1 MINDHWSWSGGGLA
15 WSCMRWWLGGFLS
28 TTGMFLPFVHHHHHS
43 CHRHQSSFNSWC
55 FAGTMTSCLS
65 WSWWKTFGSRRRSAA
80 RRKTSSQSFWSKPQ
94 QTGLVE
100 DLRMQSEHFKYFS
113 FLKST
118 LIFCRTVKTNITF
131 TFCCRAVKTHPFFNS
146 INWSDLDK
154 KRVTPPF
161 KPQVWTKK
169 YWRNSLLRVFARFPT
184 IWSLFRLSQT
194 LTLATLTLSSLVS
207 SKSFHRHCR
216 CLFCTVLFMMIVMM
230 ATRWECRADATWP
243 RLLPPDPKHLRG
255 AGGGG
260 PGLLQPGQQS
270 QNGAYSAALHPFKMA
285 FFIFGQIKNLTITT
299 NILSVFVSRPQFC
312 DGRGKSHVWKLIKVS
327 FSDWRF
333 WSSMSLFQIVWCSE
347 LGNRNP
353 NNMESIFSLTKEAGF
368 KTMEGSQM

>member
-1 MINDHWSWSGGGLA
+1 MGGWRGHVWDDGWEA
-15 WSCMRWWLGGFLS
+15 SFLQQACFYLLFIIIITVAIVIS
-28 TTGMFLPFVHHHHHS
+28 HHLIPDVLQGPWHPV
-43 CHRHQSSFNSWC
+43 W
-55 FAGTMTSCLS
+55 ADLDG
-65 WSWWKTFGSRRRSAA
+65 RRSV
-80 RRKTSSQSFWSKPQ
+80 PEDDQ
-94 QTGLVE
+94 QRGERLPLKASDQNPSRQAWWRTWGCRV
-100 DLRMQSEHFKYFS
+100 SISNIFHFPN
-113 FLKST
+113 LHCQT
-118 LIFCRTVKTNITF
+118 LIFAGQFKTHITF

-161 KPQVWTKK
+161 KPQVWRTTK
-169 YWRNSLLRVFARFPT
+169 WRNSLLRVFARFPK
-184 IWSLFRLSQT
+184 WSLFRLSQT

-312 DGRGKSHVWKLIKVS
+312 DGRGKSHVWKLIKVI

-353 NNMESIFSLTKEAGF
+353 NNMESIFSLTKEAGS